1 MGREDDV
8 TSNDEVKYLFNDT
21 FPHILS
27 LNLKQCKLLD
37 VLEIG
42 SVKDRVGTNTVVFNL
57 K

>member
-8 TSNDEVKYLFNDT
+8 TSTDEVQYLFNDT

-42 SVKDRVGTNTVVFNL
+42 SVRDRIGTNNVVLNL

>member
-21 FPHILS
+21 FPNILS

-42 SVKDRVGTNTVVFNL
+42 RSVKDRVGTNNVVFNL
-57 K
+57 